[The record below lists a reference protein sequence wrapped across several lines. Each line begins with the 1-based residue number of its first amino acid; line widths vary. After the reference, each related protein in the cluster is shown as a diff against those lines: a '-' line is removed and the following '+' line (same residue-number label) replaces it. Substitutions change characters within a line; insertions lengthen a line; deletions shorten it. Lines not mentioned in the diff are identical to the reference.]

1 MVVLAAGALE
11 SAEERAADAESEEAG
26 TAAASMMAVTALK
39 DGALESVE
47 AMTLGGNGGR
57 SLSEVSKCK
66 SLRPS

>member
-1 MVVLAAGALE
+1 MQ
-11 SAEERAADAESEEAG
+11 SQEAG

-47 AMTLGGNGGR
+47 AMILGGNGGR